1 MKIYNFGSLN
11 VDRVYGV
18 EDFVR
23 AGETILAK
31 SLSFF
36 PGGKGLNQTIA
47 LARAGA
53 EVYHVGCIGRDGGI
67 LKETLTENHVP
78 LTYVKELD
86 ADGGHTALQVS
97 ESGQNAI
104 IVYSGTNHML
114 TEAFVDEVLAAVKPG
129 DYVLLQ
135 NEINLVPYIIR
146 RAKEAG
152 ATVIVNPSPIT
163 KELVTY
169 PLELVDLFIV
179 NEIEGEALTG
189 EQKPEKILAA
199 FREKYPH
206 AKVVLTL
213 GSEGSCYQD
222 ETEYVQ
228 QEIYKN
234 TVVDTTGAGDTYCGY
249 LLTCLMEGLPVKTAL
264 TMASAASSIAVSRQ
278 GAAPSIPKREE
289 VLQFV
294 KERDNAQQ

>member
-53 EVYHVGCIGRDGGI
+53 NVYHVGCIGRDGGI
-67 LKETLTENHVP
+67 LKDTLVENQVP

-114 TEAFVDEVLAAVKPG
+114 TENFVDEVMQTIEPG
-129 DYVLLQ
+129 DYVLMQ

-146 RAKEAG
+146 KAKEAG
-152 ATVIVNPSPIT
+152 AQVALNPSPIT
-163 KELVTY
+163 KELMSY
-169 PLELVDLFIV
+169 PLEMVDLFIV
-179 NEIEGEALTG
+179 NEIEGEAVTG
-189 EQKPEKILAA
+189 EKEPQKILTA

-206 AKVVLTL
+206 AKIILTL

-222 ETEYVQ
+222 ETTFAM

-249 LLTCLMEGLPVKTAL
+249 LLTCLMEDVPVKEAL
-264 TMASAASSIAVSRQ
+264 HMATAASSIAVSRQ

-289 VLQFV
+289 VEAFL
-294 KERDNAQQ
+294 KERNKG

>member
-53 EVYHVGCIGRDGGI
+53 NVYHVGCIGRDGGI
-67 LKETLTENHVP
+67 LKDTLVENQVP

-114 TEAFVDEVLAAVKPG
+114 TENFVDEVMQTIEPG
-129 DYVLLQ
+129 DYVLMQ

-146 RAKEAG
+146 KAKEAG
-152 ATVIVNPSPIT
+152 AQVALNPSPIT
-163 KELVTY
+163 KELMSY
-169 PLELVDLFIV
+169 PLEMVDLFIV
-179 NEIEGEALTG
+179 NEIEGEAVTG
-189 EQKPEKILAA
+189 EKEPQKILAA

-206 AKVVLTL
+206 AKIVLTL

-222 ETEYVQ
+222 ETTFAM

-234 TVVDTTGAGDTYCGY
+234 TVMDTTGAGDTYCGY
-249 LLTCLMEGLPVKTAL
+249 LLTCLMEDVPVKEAL
-264 TMASAASSIAVSRQ
+264 HMATAASSIAVSRQ

-289 VLQFV
+289 VEAFL
-294 KERDNAQQ
+294 KERNKG

>member
-53 EVYHVGCIGRDGGI
+53 NVYHVGCIGRDGGI
-67 LKETLTENHVP
+67 LKETLVENQVP

-114 TEAFVDEVLAAVKPG
+114 TEDFIDEVMQTIEPG
-129 DYVLLQ
+129 DYVLMQ

-152 ATVIVNPSPIT
+152 AVVALNPSPIT
-163 KELVTY
+163 KELTTY
-169 PLELVDLFIV
+169 PLEMVDLFIV

-189 EQKPEKILAA
+189 EKEPEKILRV

-206 AKVVLTL
+206 AKIVLTL

-222 ETEYVQ
+222 EETFAT

-249 LLTCLMEGLPVKTAL
+249 LLTCLMEGVPVKEAL
-264 TMASAASSIAVSRQ
+264 NMATAASSIAVSRQ

-289 VLQFV
+289 VEGFL
-294 KERDNAQQ
+294 KERNKG

>member
-53 EVYHVGCIGRDGGI
+53 NVYHVGCIGRDGGI
-67 LKETLTENHVP
+67 LKDTLVENQVP
-78 LTYVKELD
+78 LTYVKEMD

-114 TEAFVDEVLAAVKPG
+114 TENFVDEVMQAIEPG
-129 DYVLLQ
+129 DYVLMQ

-146 RAKEAG
+146 KAKEAG
-152 ATVIVNPSPIT
+152 AQVALNPSPIT
-163 KELVTY
+163 KELMSY
-169 PLELVDLFIV
+169 PLEMVDLFIV
-179 NEIEGEALTG
+179 NEIEGEAVTG
-189 EQKPEKILAA
+189 EKEPQKILTV

-206 AKVVLTL
+206 AKIVLTL

-222 ETEYVQ
+222 ETTFAM

-249 LLTCLMEGLPVKTAL
+249 LLTCLMEGVPVKEAL
-264 TMASAASSIAVSRQ
+264 HMATAASSIAVSRQ

-289 VLQFV
+289 VEAFL
-294 KERDNAQQ
+294 KERNKG

>member
-53 EVYHVGCIGRDGGI
+53 NVYHVGCIGRDGGI
-67 LKETLTENHVP
+67 LKDTLVENQVP

-114 TEAFVDEVLAAVKPG
+114 TENFVDEVMQTIEPG
-129 DYVLLQ
+129 DYVLMQ

-146 RAKEAG
+146 KAKEAG
-152 ATVIVNPSPIT
+152 AQVALNPSPIT
-163 KELVTY
+163 KELMSY
-169 PLELVDLFIV
+169 PLEMVDLFIV
-179 NEIEGEALTG
+179 NEIEGEAVTG
-189 EQKPEKILAA
+189 EKEPQKILAA

-206 AKVVLTL
+206 AKIVLTL

-222 ETEYVQ
+222 ETTFAM

-249 LLTCLMEGLPVKTAL
+249 LLTCLMEGVPVKEAL
-264 TMASAASSIAVSRQ
+264 HMATAASSIAVSRQ

-289 VLQFV
+289 VEAFL
-294 KERDNAQQ
+294 KERNKG